1 MVMPRCFS
9 SGALSIW
16 SKGVNDVVG
25 SLSWSTLVMAAVS
38 VVLPWSMCPIVPT
51 FTWGFVRSN
60 FCLAMAGVLLPDL
73 GRSPL
78 GPATTK
84 AVAVVIPRVSVVLR
98 VADCYCLLL
107 GYCGADSAA

>member
-25 SLSWSTLVMAAVS
+25 SLSDSTLVMAAVS

-60 FCLAMAGVLLPDL
+60 FFLAMAGVMLPDL
-73 GRSPL
+73 GRYPL
-78 GPATTK
+78 GPATTQ
-84 AVAVVIPRVSVVLR
+84 AGACRHSSCIGGTALLVTA
-98 VADCYCLLL
+98 CTGYCLYWLL
-107 GYCGADSAA
+107 IG